1 MGIHRASHYHNC
13 MGCLHN
19 DILRRAKI
27 NGFFANDWLPLPLQ
41 YWCWIRTSKESVY
54 VVEGVVLLYIYG
66 IFILQQMRHSLIGI
80 TKPSFIKVLYLYE
93 GQYPSLWWP
102 IWLMPSQLHIPSS
115 LRMQIQMRQSSIE
128 KPLVQSAPNYALH
141 WCNASFIEA
150 NFLQARNM
158 WPFTARLRRMVY
170 YFIEVVSFFH
180 YKKKRFRDEKM
191 IQKIREII
199 FWKNIIF

>member
-13 MGCLHN
+13 MGCLYN

-80 TKPSFIKVLYLYE
+80 TKPSFIKVLYLYR
-93 GQYPSLWWP
+93 GQYPSLWWS
-102 IWLMPSQLHIPSS
+102 IWLMPSPLHIPCTLFVTDANSNEAVKHRETIS
-115 LRMQIQMRQSSIE
+115 AICTKLWFALMQCFVYWSRFFVSIG
-128 KPLVQSAPNYALH
+128 V
-141 WCNASFIEA
+141 
-150 NFLQARNM
+150 
-158 WPFTARLRRMVY
+158 
-170 YFIEVVSFFH
+170 
-180 YKKKRFRDEKM
+180 
-191 IQKIREII
+191 
-199 FWKNIIF
+199 